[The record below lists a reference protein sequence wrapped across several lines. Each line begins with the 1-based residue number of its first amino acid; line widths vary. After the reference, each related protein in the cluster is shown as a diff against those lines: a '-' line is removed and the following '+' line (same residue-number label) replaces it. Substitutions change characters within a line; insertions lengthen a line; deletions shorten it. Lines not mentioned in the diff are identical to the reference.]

1 MTEIAI
7 DIGNTRL
14 KAGRFENGELSE
26 SLTFPDGK
34 ELLSWLSTLSDVKQV
49 VIGSVGKATSLIEEI
64 SKQYDVYIAQTNWK
78 IPLEVQYKS
87 IETLGIDRLAAVVGA
102 WTKFEEAVI
111 VFDIGSCMT
120 IDRVDE
126 KGVYKGGN
134 ISPGWQMRLNAMHH
148 FTANLPQVDLKSS
161 NQFLGKNTVEA
172 LQLGAFNGMKFEI
185 EAYIARAKQRNEQI
199 NVILTGGNAFE
210 FANSIKME
218 IFVLPDI
225 ILEGLHKLLHANT

>member
-14 KAGRFENGELSE
+14 KAGRFESGELSE
-26 SLTFPDGK
+26 SLIFPDGK

-49 VIGSVGKATSLIEEI
+49 VIGSVGKAKSLIEEI
-64 SKQYDVYIAQTNWK
+64 SKQYDVYIAQTNWE
-78 IPLEVQYKS
+78 IPLEVQYES

-126 KGVYKGGN
+126 KGVYTGGN
-134 ISPGWQMRLNAMHH
+134 ISPGWQMRLKAMHH

-172 LQLGAFNGMKFEI
+172 LQLGAFNGLKFEI